1 MKIVVLKFGGTSV
14 GTIKKIKKVA
24 EIIVAYKRKNYK
36 VVVVSSAMSGVTNEF
51 IKKSF
56 EISNNFSSS
65 EHDVLVSTGEQVA
78 CSLIAGRLIHKGFKS
93 RSWLSWQ
100 IPILTVGA
108 YKNSRI
114 NQINKTKL
122 IKYLREGGIPI
133 ITGFQGVNNDNRIT
147 TIGRGGSDASAIM
160 FAKFLKA
167 VRCII
172 YTDVEGVYTTDP
184 NKLKKAKK
192 IKVISY
198 EEMLEMAS
206 LGAKVMQPVS
216 IQDARL
222 NRIDIEV
229 KSSFK
234 NKSGTLI
241 TKRSNIV
248 NNKIVTGISLTQNDS
263 KVSLIG
269 VKDKPGVA
277 AAIFKPLSQNLIN
290 VDMVVQNISANGRE
304 TDLTFTIKSNDLS
317 KTKKIIQENKYINY
331 RKLIFEKGV
340 SKISVIGVG
349 MITTPGVTFR
359 MFQTLADKQINIK
372 VISTSEIKISVL
384 IDKKN
389 THRAL
394 TALHKEFN
402 LDHKRWA
409 LDLLEILKEEK
420 QKK

>member
-14 GTIKKIKKVA
+14 GTIEKIKKVA
-24 EIIVAYKRKNYK
+24 QIIGNYK
-36 VVVVSSAMSGVTNEF
+36 KKKYKVIVISSAMSGVTNEL
-51 IKKSF
+51 IKKSI
-56 EISNNFSSS
+56 EISNNFSNS
-65 EHDVLVSTGEQVA
+65 EHDVLVSSGEQIA
-78 CSLIAGRLIHKGFKS
+78 CSLIAGRLIHNGFKA

-100 IPILTVGA
+100 VPIVTVGS
-108 YKNSRI
+108 YMNSRI
-114 NQINKTKL
+114 NLVNKNKIL
-122 IKYLREGGIPI
+122 KYLKDGGIPV
-133 ITGFQGVNNDNRIT
+133 ITGFQGINNENRIT

-160 FAKFLKA
+160 FAKFFKA
-167 VRCII
+167 EKCII

-184 NKLKKAKK
+184 NKLKSAKK

-229 KSSFK
+229 KSSFVK
-234 NKSGTLI
+234 KSGTLI
-241 TKRSNIV
+241 TQRSNIV
-248 NNKIVTGISLTQNDS
+248 NNKIVTGISSTQNDS

-277 AAIFKPLSQNLIN
+277 AAIFKPLSKNSIN
-290 VDMVVQNISANGRE
+290 VDMVVQNISANGKD
-304 TDLTFTIKSNDLS
+304 TDLTFTIKTEDLN
-317 KTKKIIQENKYINY
+317 KTQKIFQKNKIIKYK
-331 RKLIFEKGV
+331 KLIFEKGV
-340 SKISVIGVG
+340 SKISIIGVG

-359 MFQTLADKQINIK
+359 MFQALAKKNINIK

-389 THRAL
+389 TKKAL
-394 TALHKEFN
+394 IALHKEFK
-402 LDHKRWA
+402 LDN
-409 LDLLEILKEEK
+409 
-420 QKK
+420 KK